1 MAPALPSASALF
13 ADAAS
18 YAFHDIQC
26 RALKGK
32 QPDIDT
38 VIAAFLGASPR
49 WVDGLMRLRDTLVR
63 PFGLKTAQPWAANLP
78 RPPYRIG
85 QTLGIFRL
93 LQLTGREVIVGEDD
107 RHHDFRISLLVAGN
121 DLYMSTLV
129 RPHNL
134 AGQLYL
140 RLVLPFHHLIVGA
153 MAARLMAQLDEPKA
167 DHQPK

>member
-49 WVDGLMRLRDTLVR
+49 WVDGLMRLTCPGHPTVSAR
-63 PFGLKTAQPWAANLP
+63 PWASFACC
-78 RPPYRIG
+78 
-85 QTLGIFRL
+85 
-93 LQLTGREVIVGEDD
+93 
-107 RHHDFRISLLVAGN
+107 S
-121 DLYMSTLV
+121 
-129 RPHNL
+129 
-134 AGQLYL
+134 
-140 RLVLPFHHLIVGA
+140 
-153 MAARLMAQLDEPKA
+153 
-167 DHQPK
+167 